1 MAKKRMTDEELTKV
15 SIWSYLG
22 EDAYKNHL
30 ADLREKMTL
39 PVEPFD
45 TEEPPLPDMHKEGNN
60 WIPDDVE
67 VFSIAHSDIDI
78 MGLRTKRL
86 KKRVEL
92 QRAASQ
98 DNQLHPEQQDNS
110 VPGAPK
116 THSASA
122 TKEPSDNSTVIRDA
136 TPPTTKLGDKET
148 TSARRNSTSSTVKVT
163 ETATTIDPII
173 VDEVIDAGESKG
185 EPTSRKTAKSSEAA
199 TATETPLST
208 KPLRISA
215 KMRRASRQEF
225 HDFYLVK
232 TDTKEGSPITIAPD
246 LLKRAYRIC
255 RLSGDHRARPTYL
268 INNLLRE
275 FLDTIEPD
283 TAGWSELD

>member
-15 SIWSYLG
+15 NIWSYLG
-22 EDAYKNHL
+22 EDAYKKHL
-30 ADLREKMTL
+30 ADLKEKMAL
-39 PVEPFD
+39 PIESFD
-45 TEEPPLPDMHKEGNN
+45 AEEPPLPDMHKEGNN

-67 VFSIAHSDIDI
+67 VFSVAHSDIDI
-78 MGLRTKRL
+78 IGLRTRRIKR
-86 KKRVEL
+86 RIEL

-98 DNQLHPEQQDNS
+98 NKQLHPEQQDNG
-110 VPGAPK
+110 VPDTPK
-116 THSASA
+116 THNAS
-122 TKEPSDNSTVIRDA
+122 TPKEPSDSNTVIRDA
-136 TPPTTKLGDKET
+136 TPPTTKLDDKET
-148 TSARRNSTSSTVKVT
+148 TSARRNSSPSTVKVT
-163 ETATTIDPII
+163 ETATTIEAII
-173 VDEVIDAGESKG
+173 VDEVIDAGESKR
-185 EPTSRKTAKSSEAA
+185 EPTHRKSAKSSQATTAA
-199 TATETPLST
+199 ETPPST

-225 HDFYLVK
+225 HDSYLVK

>member
-1 MAKKRMTDEELTKV
+1 MTDEELTKV

-67 VFSIAHSDIDI
+67 VFSVAHSDIDVI
-78 MGLRTKRL
+78 GLRTKRI
-86 KKRVEL
+86 KRRLEL

-98 DNQLHPEQQDNS
+98 GNQLHPEQQDNS

-116 THSASA
+116 THDTST
-122 TKEPSDNSTVIRDA
+122 TKEPSDSNTAIHDA
-136 TPPTTKLGDKET
+136 TPPSTKLDGKET
-148 TSARRNSTSSTVKVT
+148 TSARRNSVSSTVKVA
-163 ETATTIDPII
+163 ETATTIDAII
-173 VDEVIDAGESKG
+173 MDEMIDAGESNG
-185 EPTSRKTAKSSEAA
+185 EPTRRKAAKFSEAA
-199 TATETPLST
+199 TAAATPAST

-225 HDFYLVK
+225 HDLYLVK

>member
-15 SIWSYLG
+15 NIWSYLG
-22 EDAYKNHL
+22 EDAYKKHL
-30 ADLREKMTL
+30 ADLKEKMAL

-45 TEEPPLPDMHKEGNN
+45 TEEPPLPDMHKVGNN

-67 VFSIAHSDIDI
+67 AFSATHSDIDI

-92 QRAASQ
+92 QKAASQ

-110 VPGAPK
+110 VPGRPK
-116 THSASA
+116 THDAFP
-122 TKEPSDNSTVIRDA
+122 TKEPSDNSTVIHDS

-148 TSARRNSTSSTVKVT
+148 TPARRNSTSSTVKAT
-163 ETATTIDPII
+163 EPATTIDAII

-185 EPTSRKTAKSSEAA
+185 GRTSRKTAKSSEAA

-232 TDTKEGSPITIAPD
+232 TDTKGGSPLP
-246 LLKRAYRIC
+246 
-255 RLSGDHRARPTYL
+255 
-268 INNLLRE
+268 
-275 FLDTIEPD
+275 
-283 TAGWSELD
+283 